1 MSTVWRGI
9 PEVYRIVVYSIAIVM
24 KRSIRIR
31 KSWKTD
37 YFHIQRKYVSPDK
50 LVHQMAP
57 HLSYHHAN
65 LDHVIVAEVVKHSR
79 PVLVVDIKRT

>member
-1 MSTVWRGI
+1 M
-9 PEVYRIVVYSIAIVM
+9 YRIVVYSIAIVM

-31 KSWKTD
+31 TD
-37 YFHIQRKYVSPDK
+37 YFLIQRKSVSRDK

-79 PVLVVDIKRT
+79 PVLVVDIKRTYGSVKRS